1 MDDSKKKEKG
11 DEGERKVNS
20 VLKKFLPDDEYHLME
35 DVNLLLK
42 KDGKKKS
49 TQIDHIVVS
58 RYGIFVIE
66 TKHWSSES
74 IADPKH
80 RAYPK
85 KQNKYHIKILREC
98 LAIEADNF
106 FSLCVVVSSEFNKK
120 EIPEGTLAL
129 DELVPEIKSKT
140 AVIFDESKVVDL
152 FAKIESFRYAPGPQT
167 DEKHIA
173 RIEKS
178 KRTRE
183 MPERGRIDKET
194 QTAKLNQTKN
204 LIKTGGIIAILVALF
219 SGVLFYFNSNWNISN
234 ITPPSKENIQPTPP
248 PPPPPPNKGAS
259 VDAATENFR
268 AQFMQQ
274 LARYESE
281 VEPKI
286 DEIRL
291 SHWAGEK
298 YAELQNRK
306 ARAIEDFSQ
315 GDYLSAREGLRQ
327 ARVLVES
334 ASAEYAERLD
344 TLKREAKVAFENDR
358 APAAEKAVRE
368 VLRLN
373 PADPE
378 MQALQKRVAV
388 MFQVLDLLRQAQV
401 AQTEN
406 RPEKEV
412 AALQKVLSIDRSR
425 PVVGARLKELREQLK
440 QQRFADAI
448 RNAQR
453 ALDADD
459 LVVAET
465 QIALAKKIFPT
476 SEEIKILQNSL
487 AQVRTEKAF
496 AAQIALGEQ
505 AKAHD
510 DWPAAKA
517 YFQLARQLKPGN
529 QSAVENYNV
538 ASRVV
543 GIAEK
548 IRATLNQEHRLGDNN
563 VLDSVAAYLRET
575 ESDVEVSP
583 SLRKIHAE
591 LARKVEAYKTE
602 VAVVVIS
609 DNETYII
616 VRGEGQV
623 GKTARRTIRLRPG
636 RRVFEGARSGYKSK
650 LVTLDIK
657 PGATSVEVIVICDEK
672 I

>member
-66 TKHWSSES
+66 TKHWSSGS
-74 IADPKH
+74 IADPKR

-85 KQNKYHIKILREC
+85 KQNEYHIKILQEC

-106 FSLCVVVSSEFNKK
+106 FSLCVVVSSEFDKK
-120 EIPEGTLAL
+120 NIPEGTLAL

-152 FAKIESFRYAPGPQT
+152 FAKIESFRYAPGAQT
-167 DEKHIA
+167 DEEHKARRKASRGGWKTRKKGRIA
-173 RIEKS
+173 RESAIAKS
-178 KRTRE
+178 
-183 MPERGRIDKET
+183 
-194 QTAKLNQTKN
+194 NQTKN
-204 LIKTGGIIAILVALF
+204 LIKTGGIIAIVVVLF
-219 SGVLFYFNSNWNISN
+219 SGVFFYLNSNWNISN

-248 PPPPPPNKGAS
+248 NKGAS
-259 VDAATENFR
+259 IDADTENFR

-291 SHWAGEK
+291 SHWAGETH
-298 YAELQNRK
+298 AELQNRK

-327 ARVLVES
+327 ARALVES

-344 TLKREAKVAFENDR
+344 TLTREAKVAFENDH

-368 VLRLN
+368 ALRLN

-425 PVVGARLKELREQLK
+425 PAVDARLKELREQLK

-459 LVVAET
+459 LVVAEK
-465 QIALAKKIFPT
+465 QIALVKKIFPT

-487 AQVRTEKAF
+487 AQARTEKAF

-529 QSAVENYNV
+529 QSTVENYNV

-657 PGATSVEVIVICDEK
+657 PGATSVEVVVICDEK